1 MATRMQQRR
10 GTASQWISSN
20 AGSGPILNAGEIGWE
35 SDTNKFKIGDGVSYW
50 SALTYFV
57 DATDVIASSL
67 GAYLQDSDIGA
78 SQGVVGLNAS
88 FDAVV
93 PGASI
98 IMEGETDN
106 GFETTLTVVDPTAD
120 RTITFPDVTGTVA
133 ILTATQTFTNKTLT
147 SPTVSGLTLSDA
159 SIVIEGATANDYE
172 TTLTVTDPTADRTI
186 TFPDATGTVAL
197 TNNKLDAFA
206 ATTSAE
212 LRTVISDETGTG
224 GLVFADTPTL
234 VTPSLGAATGT
245 SLALSSNNL
254 NIGSQSAG
262 LRTTDAYTNPISVFS
277 VDADDDYAQLVV
289 KNTGDGINA
298 SSDVIVYA
306 SNGVDSSG
314 WIDIGITSPSFSDPE
329 FTITG
334 PNDGYIFMEAPEVF
348 TESVTVKSLTDN
360 VATLTIGPN
369 DFRVGMPVTVTGV
382 DATFNGTY
390 TITARTSTTFSY
402 AKTASNVSTE
412 ACSGTAVAGTT
423 GDGNLVIA
431 TGANGTHNHI
441 VFAAGGL
448 SSDNTQMTIFPDV
461 NVHIEIPTPS
471 TSPTT
476 GALTVVGGVGIQ
488 GDMNIEG
495 NVAIE
500 GTITFGGAGT
510 TVETSNLAVTDP
522 AVFVGTGNQADIV
535 DLAFIGEYAIT
546 IGTITKTVSNKALTS
561 DIATLTTSAE
571 HTYLAGDVVV
581 VSGVDATFNGTYS
594 IIDVPTNVTFTYEKI
609 ASNVTS
615 AAASGSAAVSARRK
629 FAGIARDASDGVLK
643 AFKDATTKP
652 TSTVNFSEAGLG
664 YSDLRVGVL
673 TASSVALGNDSTL
686 GTPTSVTLT
695 NATGLPVSTGISG
708 FGTGV
713 ATFLGTPSSANFAS
727 MITDE
732 IGTGNVILS
741 DMATSSQSA
750 SYTLVLE
757 DKAKVV
763 EMSVGSA
770 NNLTVPLN
778 ASVAFP
784 VGTQIHIVQTGSGQT
799 TVVAT
804 AGVTINSATT
814 LKMRAQWAAATLIKR
829 AENTWVILGDLATS

>member
-57 DATDVIASSL
+57 DATDVVAAALGGYVLSST
-67 GAYLQDSDIGA
+67 IGA
-78 SQGVVGLNAS
+78 ISGIAGLDSNKN
-88 FDAVV
+88 VIV
-93 PGASI
+93 PGTSI
-98 IMEGETDN
+98 I
-106 GFETTLTVVDPTAD
+106 V
-120 RTITFPDVTGTVA
+120 
-133 ILTATQTFTNKTLT
+133 
-147 SPTVSGLTLSDA
+147 
-159 SIVIEGATANDYE
+159 EGATDNAYE

-186 TFPDATGTVAL
+186 TFPDAAGTVITTGNLSDITNIGVFTSTITMEGSSADDNELTLSAGNPTADRTVTFPDATGTVAL

-212 LRTVISDETGTG
+212 LRTVVSDETGTG

-234 VTPSLGAATGT
+234 VTPVLGAATGT
-245 SLALSSNNL
+245 SLSLSGDATIGDQAFVGTGASTFSATTGAL
-254 NIGSQSAG
+254 
-262 LRTTDAYTNPISVFS
+262 TNPKVVVRFDSGTEDNS
-277 VDADDDYAQLVV
+277 YAQIAFQ
-289 KNTGDGINA
+289 NDDPT
-298 SSDVIVYA
+298 SSTDFIAYA
-306 SNGVDSSG
+306 NNGVDASG
-314 WIDIGITSPSFSDPE
+314 WIDMGITGSNFDSETFG
-329 FTITG
+329 ITG
-334 PNDGYIFMEAPEVF
+334 PNDGYIFMQAPEVF
-348 TESVTVKSLTDN
+348 TESVTIKSLTDN
-360 VATLTIGPN
+360 VATLTIGAN
-369 DFRVGMPVTVTGV
+369 DFRVGMPVVVTGV

-402 AKTASNVSTE
+402 AKTASNVSAE
-412 ACSGTAVAGTT
+412 ACSGTAVAGVTS
-423 GDGNLVIA
+423 DGNLVLA
-431 TGANGTHNHI
+431 TGSNGTHNHI

-448 SSDNTQMTIFPDV
+448 QSANTQMTIFPDV
-461 NVHIEIPTPS
+461 NVHIEIDTPS
-471 TSPTT
+471 TSSTT
-476 GALTVVGGVGIQ
+476 GALTVVGGVGVQ

-510 TVETSNLAVTDP
+510 TVETANLAVTDP
-522 AVFVGTGNQADIV
+522 AVFVGTNNQADIV
-535 DLAFIGEYAIT
+535 DLAFIGEYATT

-561 DIATLTTSAE
+561 NVATLTTSAE

-581 VSGVDATFNGTYS
+581 VSGVDATFNGTYN
-594 IIDVPTNVTFTYEKI
+594 IIAVPTNVTFTYAKT
-609 ASNVTS
+609 AANVTS

-664 YSDLRVGVL
+664 YADLQVGVL
-673 TASSVALGNDSTL
+673 TASSVALGNNSTL

-708 FGTGV
+708 LGSGA
-713 ATFLGTPSSANFAS
+713 ATFLATPSSANFAS

-732 IGTGNVILS
+732 IGTGSVILS
-741 DMATSSQSA
+741 ELATNNQTA
-750 SYTLVLE
+750 SYTLVLG

-763 EMSVGSA
+763 EMTVGSA
-770 NNLTVPLN
+770 NNLTVPAN
-778 ASVAFP
+778 ADVAYP
-784 VGTQIHIVQTGSGQT
+784 VGTQIHIVQVGSGQT
-799 TVVAT
+799 TVVAS
-804 AGVTINSATT
+804 AGVTINTATT
-814 LKMRAQWAAATLIKR
+814 LKLRAQWSAATLIKR
-829 AENTWVILGDLATS
+829 AENTWVLAGDLATS

>member
-10 GTASQWISSN
+10 GTASQWTSSN

-57 DATDVIASSL
+57 DATDVVAAALGGYVLSST
-67 GAYLQDSDIGA
+67 IGA
-78 SQGVVGLNAS
+78 VSGIAGLDSNKN
-88 FDAVV
+88 VIV
-93 PGASI
+93 PGTSI
-98 IMEGETDN
+98 I
-106 GFETTLTVVDPTAD
+106 V
-120 RTITFPDVTGTVA
+120 
-133 ILTATQTFTNKTLT
+133 
-147 SPTVSGLTLSDA
+147 
-159 SIVIEGATANDYE
+159 EGATDNAYE

-186 TFPDATGTVAL
+186 TFPDAAGTVITTGNLSDITNIGVFTSTITMEGSSADDNELTLSAGDPTADRTVTFPDATGTVAL

-234 VTPSLGAATGT
+234 VTPVLGAATGT
-245 SLALSSNNL
+245 SLSLSGDATIGDQAFVGTGASTFSATTGAL
-254 NIGSQSAG
+254 
-262 LRTTDAYTNPISVFS
+262 TNPTVVVRFDSGTEDNS
-277 VDADDDYAQLVV
+277 YAQVAFQ
-289 KNTGDGINA
+289 NDDPT
-298 SSDVIVYA
+298 SSTDFIAYA
-306 SNGVDSSG
+306 NNGVDASG
-314 WIDIGITSPSFSDPE
+314 WIDMGITGSNFDSETFG
-329 FTITG
+329 ITG
-334 PNDGYIFMEAPEVF
+334 PNDGYIFMQAPEVF
-348 TESVTVKSLTDN
+348 TESVTIKSLTDN
-360 VATLTIGPN
+360 VATLTIGAN

-402 AKTASNVSTE
+402 AKTASNVSAE
-412 ACSGTAVAGTT
+412 ACSGTAVAGVTS
-423 GDGNLVIA
+423 DGNLVLA
-431 TGANGTHNHI
+431 TGSNGTHNHI

-448 SSDNTQMTIFPDV
+448 QSANTQMTIFPDV
-461 NVHIEIPTPS
+461 NVHIEIDTPS
-471 TSPTT
+471 TSSTT
-476 GALTVVGGVGIQ
+476 GALTVVGGVGVQ

-510 TVETSNLAVTDP
+510 TVETANLAVTDP
-522 AVFVGTGNQADIV
+522 AVFVGTNNQADIV
-535 DLAFIGEYAIT
+535 DLAFIGEYATT

-561 DIATLTTSAE
+561 NVATLTTSAE

-581 VSGVDATFNGTYS
+581 VSGVDATFNGTYN
-594 IIDVPTNVTFTYEKI
+594 IIDVPTNVTFTYAKT

-664 YSDLRVGVL
+664 YSDLRIGAL
-673 TASSVALGNDSTL
+673 TATSVSLGDGSAL
-686 GTPTSVTLT
+686 GTPASVTLT

-708 FGTGV
+708 LGSGA
-713 ATFLGTPSSANFAS
+713 ATFLATPSSANFAS

-732 IGTGNVILS
+732 IGTGNVLLS
-741 DMATSSQSA
+741 ELPTSAQSA
-750 SYTLVLE
+750 SYTLVLA
-757 DKAKVV
+757 DKMKVV

-770 NNLTVPLN
+770 NNLTVPAN
-778 ASVAFP
+778 ADVAYP
-784 VGTQIHIVQTGSGQT
+784 VGTQIHIVQVGSGQT
-799 TVVAT
+799 TVVAS
-804 AGVTINSATT
+804 AGVTINTATT
-814 LKMRAQWAAATLIKR
+814 LKLRAQWSAATLIKR
-829 AENTWVILGDLATS
+829 AENTWVLLGDLATS

>member
-1 MATRMQQRR
+1 MQQRR

-20 AGSGPILNAGEIGWE
+20 SGDGPILNAGEIGWE

-57 DATDVIASSL
+57 DATDVVAAALGGYVLSST
-67 GAYLQDSDIGA
+67 IGA
-78 SQGVVGLNAS
+78 ISGIAGLNADQNVKTKS
-88 FDAVV
+88 
-93 PGASI
+93 
-98 IMEGETDN
+98 
-106 GFETTLTVVDPTAD
+106 
-120 RTITFPDVTGTVA
+120 A
-133 ILTATQTFTNKTLT
+133 IEF
-147 SPTVSGLTLSDA
+147 
-159 SIVIEGATANDYE
+159 EGATADAYE
-172 TTLTVTDPTADRTI
+172 TILAVTDPTADRTI
-186 TFPDATGTVAL
+186 TLPNVDGTVITTGNLSDITNIGVFTSTITMEGSSADDNELTISAGNPTADRTVTFPDATGTVAL

-212 LRTVISDETGTG
+212 LRGVISDETGTG

-234 VTPSLGAATGT
+234 VTPVIGAATGT
-245 SLALSSNNL
+245 SLALSSNDL
-254 NIGSQSAG
+254 NVGSQSAG
-262 LRTTDAYTNPISVFS
+262 LRTTDAYTNPIGVFS
-277 VDADDDYAQLVV
+277 IDSDSDYAQLVV
-289 KNTGDGINA
+289 KNTGVGANA

-306 SNGVDSSG
+306 ANGSDASG
-314 WIDIGITSPSFSDPE
+314 WIDMGITSQSFSDPE

-334 PNDGYIFMEAPEVF
+334 ANDGYIFMEAPEVF

-412 ACSGTAVAGTT
+412 ACSGTAVAGVT
-423 GDGNLVIA
+423 GAGNLVIA

-448 SSDNTQMTIFPDV
+448 SSDNTQMTIFPDE
-461 NVHIEIPTPS
+461 NVHIEIATPS

-476 GALTVVGGVGIQ
+476 GALTVVGGVGIS
-488 GDMNIEG
+488 GDMNING

-500 GTITFGGAGT
+500 GTITFGGGGT
-510 TVETSNLAVTDP
+510 TVETANLAVTDP

-535 DLAFIGEYAIT
+535 DLAFIGEYATSIS
-546 IGTITKTVSNKALTS
+546 TITKTVSNKALTS
-561 DIATLTTSAE
+561 NVATLTTSAE

-594 IIDVPTNVTFTYEKI
+594 IIDVPTNVTFTYEKT

-708 FGTGV
+708 LGTGV

-727 MITDE
+727 MISDE

-741 DMATSSQSA
+741 ELATNNQTA
-750 SYTLVLE
+750 SYTLVLG

-763 EMSVGSA
+763 EMAVGSA
-770 NNLTVPLN
+770 NNLTVPAN
-778 ASVAFP
+778 ASVAYP
-784 VGTQIHIVQTGSGQT
+784 VGTQIHIVQVGSGQT
-799 TVVAT
+799 TVVA
-804 AGVTINSATT
+804 ADGVTINTATT
-814 LKMRAQWAAATLIKR
+814 LKLRAQWSAATLIKR
-829 AENTWVILGDLATS
+829 AENTWVLAGDLATS

>member
-20 AGSGPILNAGEIGWE
+20 SGDGPILNAGEIGWE

-57 DATDVIASSL
+57 DATDVVAAALGGYVLSST
-67 GAYLQDSDIGA
+67 IGA
-78 SQGVVGLNAS
+78 ISGIAGLNADQNVKTKS
-88 FDAVV
+88 
-93 PGASI
+93 
-98 IMEGETDN
+98 
-106 GFETTLTVVDPTAD
+106 
-120 RTITFPDVTGTVA
+120 A
-133 ILTATQTFTNKTLT
+133 IEF
-147 SPTVSGLTLSDA
+147 
-159 SIVIEGATANDYE
+159 EGATADAYE
-172 TTLTVTDPTADRTI
+172 TILAVTDPTADRTI
-186 TFPDATGTVAL
+186 TLPNVDGTVITTGNLSDITNIGVFTSTITMEGSSADDNELTISAGNPTADRTVTFPDATGTVAL

-212 LRTVISDETGTG
+212 LRGVISDETGTG

-234 VTPSLGAATGT
+234 VTPVIGAATGT
-245 SLALSSNNL
+245 SLALSSNDL
-254 NIGSQSAG
+254 NVGSQSAG
-262 LRTTDAYTNPISVFS
+262 LRTTDAYTNPIGVFS
-277 VDADDDYAQLVV
+277 IDSDSDYAQLVV
-289 KNTGDGINA
+289 KNTGVGANA

-306 SNGVDSSG
+306 ANGSDASG
-314 WIDIGITSPSFSDPE
+314 WIDMGITSQSFSDPE

-334 PNDGYIFMEAPEVF
+334 ANDGYIFMEAPEVF

-412 ACSGTAVAGTT
+412 ACSGTAVAGVT
-423 GDGNLVIA
+423 GAGNLVIA

-448 SSDNTQMTIFPDV
+448 SSDNTQMTIFPDE
-461 NVHIEIPTPS
+461 NVHIEIATPS

-476 GALTVVGGVGIQ
+476 GALTVVGGVGIS
-488 GDMNIEG
+488 GDMNING

-500 GTITFGGAGT
+500 GTITFGGGGT
-510 TVETSNLAVTDP
+510 TVETANLAVTDP

-535 DLAFIGEYAIT
+535 DLAFIGEYATSIS
-546 IGTITKTVSNKALTS
+546 TITKTVSNKALTS
-561 DIATLTTSAE
+561 NVATLTTSAE

-594 IIDVPTNVTFTYEKI
+594 IIDVPTNVTFTYEKT

-708 FGTGV
+708 LGTGV

-727 MITDE
+727 MISDE

-741 DMATSSQSA
+741 ELATNNQTA
-750 SYTLVLE
+750 SYTLVLG

-763 EMSVGSA
+763 EMAVGSA
-770 NNLTVPLN
+770 NNLTVPAN
-778 ASVAFP
+778 ASVAYP
-784 VGTQIHIVQTGSGQT
+784 VGTQIHIVQVGSGQT
-799 TVVAT
+799 TVVA
-804 AGVTINSATT
+804 ADGVTINTATT
-814 LKMRAQWAAATLIKR
+814 LKLRAQWSAATLIKR
-829 AENTWVILGDLATS
+829 AENTWVLAGDLATS